1 MDESKALAQALS
13 KALGK
18 PKRAGFEING
28 VAPAEELY
36 ELDSGARVCAGL
48 RLMVNRGR
56 KGKELMVEILPA
68 IKSRE
73 VWESW
78 VKESGWS
85 FEGSFA
91 VPVSVAE
98 EGLKK
103 TSGLLPAA
111 WAWALTNGES
121 ALIAQGVL
129 ERCLGQAQ
137 AEAAYLACCAKKTR
151 RGGSKAG
158 L

>member
-18 PKRAGFEING
+18 PKKAGFEING

-36 ELDSGARVCAGL
+36 ELGSGARVCAGL
-48 RLMVNRGR
+48 RLVVQAGA

-68 IKSRE
+68 VKTPEI
-73 VWESW
+73 WEGW

-85 FEGSFA
+85 FAGSFA
-91 VPVSVAE
+91 VPASVAE

-103 TSGLLPAA
+103 SGGLLPSA
-111 WAWALTNGES
+111 WAWALANPES
-121 ALIAQGVL
+121 AGIAQGVL

-137 AEAAYLACCAKKTR
+137 AEAVCLAASAKKPR